1 MITMLTSSTGFYKK
15 DKDGKRTPDKF
26 YWYNGFLDRL
36 SVIGCVVGLLL
47 NKVITLGEITPE
59 WWI

>member
-1 MITMLTSSTGFYKK
+1 MIIMLTSSTGFYKK

-36 SVIGCVVGLLL
+36 QEIWPL
-47 NKVITLGEITPE
+47 NAKVLIIAASPDN
-59 WWI
+59 